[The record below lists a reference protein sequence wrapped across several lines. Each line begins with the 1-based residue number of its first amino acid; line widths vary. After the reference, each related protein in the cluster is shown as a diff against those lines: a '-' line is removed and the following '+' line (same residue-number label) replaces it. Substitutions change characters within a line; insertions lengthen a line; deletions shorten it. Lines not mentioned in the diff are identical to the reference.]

1 MDIDDILDPRRTRL
15 DVEAASKKRVL
26 ETLSEVLA
34 GSMDGEE
41 APDAHAVFEGLF
53 AREKLGSTGLGHGV
67 ALPHARL
74 SGVARPIGALL
85 RLGTGVDFDAPDRG
99 RVDLVF
105 GLLVPEDSTSEH
117 LQLLAQL
124 ASRFSDEQLR
134 DALRGIDTPD
144 HALRL
149 MTGAETPG

>member
-1 MDIDDILDPRRTRL
+1 MGITDILDSRRTRL

-26 ETLSEVLA
+26 ETLSHLLA
-34 GSMDGEE
+34 DSIDGEE

-74 SGVARPIGALL
+74 SGVPRPIGALL
-85 RLGTGVDFDAPDRG
+85 RLGAGVDFDAPDRG
-99 RVDLVF
+99 AVDLVF

-134 DALRGIDTPD
+134 DALRGSESADR
-144 HALRL
+144 ALEL
-149 MTGAETPG
+149 MSGSEADD